1 MGPMLHLFIFV
12 ADLCYLIFP
21 NFLAYFTIF
30 LSLENETGA
39 NFWTQL
45 RGTWRLSLNMPANQ
59 RVTSSQSDLSFTAPK
74 NAHNPQSLLHIR
86 APILAN
92 RGPQKRPQP
101 TKAAYYRATSG

>member
-30 LSLENETGA
+30 LSLENETGTD
-39 NFWTQL
+39 FWTQP
-45 RGTWRLSLNMPANQ
+45 RGTRQLSLNMPANQ
-59 RVTSSQSDLSFTAPK
+59 RMTSSQSDLSFMVPK
-74 NAHNPQSLLHIR
+74 NAHNPQSLLHIG
-86 APILAN
+86 APISAN

-101 TKAAYYRATSG
+101 TEAAYYRAIC